1 MIMEPFSGNAM
12 KQPDRIT
19 IAFTSLRV
27 QMLSLAERITGN
39 RDDAAD
45 AVQDAFVKLWQ
56 QRGRYESISHAQ
68 GAGMMTVRTT
78 SIDKARRNTH
88 LADVTVEQAPDLIEE
103 TNADERT
110 QVYQQVRRIIDN
122 ELSPKQRAIIDMRE
136 LEGLEFEEI
145 ASRLD
150 MTAANVR
157 VELSRARKRV
167 REIYRN
173 RKEDIA

>member
-1 MIMEPFSGNAM
+1 M
-12 KQPDRIT
+12 KQSDRIT
-19 IAFTSLRV
+19 SAFTALRE

-56 QRGRYESISHAQ
+56 QRGRFESAHHAQ

-78 SIDKARRNTH
+78 SIDMARRNSH
-88 LADVTVEQAPDLIEE
+88 RSVVPVEQAVE
-103 TNADERT
+103 TVDEVT
-110 QVYQQVRRIIDN
+110 DNESSLAYQQVRKIIDN
-122 ELSPKQRAIIDMRE
+122 DLSRNQQMIIDMRE
-136 LEGLEFEEI
+136 MQGMEFEDI
-145 ASRLD
+145 ASRMN

-167 REIYRN
+167 REIYQAR
-173 RKEDIA
+173 RKEMNS

>member
-1 MIMEPFSGNAM
+1 M

-19 IAFTSLRV
+19 TAFTALRE

-56 QRGRYESISHAQ
+56 QRGRFESARHAR

-78 SIDKARRNTH
+78 SIDMARRNSHRSDVPVEHAAETVDEITDNERS
-88 LADVTVEQAPDLIEE
+88 LAYL
-103 TNADERT
+103 
-110 QVYQQVRRIIDN
+110 QVRQIIDN
-122 ELSPKQRAIIDMRE
+122 DLSRNQQMIIDLRE
-136 LEGLEFEEI
+136 LQGMEFEDI
-145 ASRLD
+145 ASRMN

-167 REIYRN
+167 REIYQAKIKKMN
-173 RKEDIA
+173 A